1 MESVEFVVSAKTMT
15 RIFVFILY
23 VPICLFVYWRLIPRL
38 SPTSKRL
45 ASFMLVAQVT
55 VIVVSL
61 EMQSYSSIER
71 WLWDIKTEWNIPATL
86 ASTQLALVAGVA
98 LLTAWL
104 ARVRPAWQR
113 FYLVA
118 TGLVFLFLALDEYL
132 TLHEGTPNWERNYTA
147 LGALVVVA
155 TVLVAVRSP
164 RRAWK
169 WHLCL
174 LTGLA
179 MSAAGGILL
188 ELLPTIRGNF
198 GLLYFD
204 KSLQSFHWEEF
215 FEFLGIWLALVAVL
229 GWFTDAAPTPPPR
242 VRRFLYALP
251 ALWILL
257 VFLNSLVPRL
267 ELRLL
272 AQPATI
278 KFESGVA
285 IHGYRVDRGEE
296 AAVLRLYASARQ
308 RDHMGFGIG
317 MGFSVRL
324 IDQVN
329 GDSIAGRMAY
339 ADVQQDA
346 WLFGPG
352 YAHIFRHEMEVE
364 IPPQTPVNR
373 SLWIVLTFWRDK
385 RGEIVR
391 QKILASDQRLLDDT
405 QVVLGELVFPA
416 MPAASPTVQ
425 VAIFDNGFTLE
436 AVDMP
441 EHAQAG
447 DTLSIP
453 FRWRSDADGSEDYV
467 QFLHFVHQE
476 SGAFWN
482 HDQQPLGA
490 RLPTRL
496 WYSGLADTE
505 LWQVPLPADL
515 APGRYSVFTGLYSPS
530 DLQRVPTTDADGTPF
545 VDARIPLGVLTIGS
559 N

>member
-1 MESVEFVVSAKTMT
+1 MDSVEFVVSAKTMT

-164 RRAWK
+164 RRAWI

-215 FEFLGIWLALVAVL
+215 LEFLGIWLVLVAIL
-229 GWFTDAAPTPPPR
+229 GQFSDVAPTPPPR
-242 VRRFLYALP
+242 VQRPLVYFAGALDSPGLSQFSYPPPGTAASGSAGNCKVRVGCAFARLPHRQQAGSFPLWVLCICP
-251 ALWILL
+251 A
-257 VFLNSLVPRL
+257 
-267 ELRLL
+267 
-272 AQPATI
+272 
-278 KFESGVA
+278 
-285 IHGYRVDRGEE
+285 
-296 AAVLRLYASARQ
+296 
-308 RDHMGFGIG
+308 
-317 MGFSVRL
+317 
-324 IDQVN
+324 
-329 GDSIAGRMAY
+329 
-339 ADVQQDA
+339 
-346 WLFGPG
+346 
-352 YAHIFRHEMEVE
+352 VE
-364 IPPQTPVNR
+364 IPRAGLFR
-373 SLWIVLTFWRDK
+373 SSGRPSQRRLC
-385 RGEIVR
+385 R
-391 QKILASDQRLLDDT
+391 Q
-405 QVVLGELVFPA
+405 P
-416 MPAASPTVQ
+416 
-425 VAIFDNGFTLE
+425 
-436 AVDMP
+436 
-441 EHAQAG
+441 
-447 DTLSIP
+447 
-453 FRWRSDADGSEDYV
+453 
-467 QFLHFVHQE
+467 
-476 SGAFWN
+476 
-482 HDQQPLGA
+482 
-490 RLPTRL
+490 
-496 WYSGLADTE
+496 
-505 LWQVPLPADL
+505 
-515 APGRYSVFTGLYSPS
+515 
-530 DLQRVPTTDADGTPF
+530 
-545 VDARIPLGVLTIGS
+545 
-559 N
+559 

>member
-164 RRAWK
+164 RRAWI

-215 FEFLGIWLALVAVL
+215 FEFLGIWLVLVAIL
-229 GWFTDAAPTPPPR
+229 GQFSEVAPTPPPR
-242 VRRFLYALP
+242 VQRLLYTLP

-257 VFLNSLVPRL
+257 VFLNSLIPRL

-272 AQPATI
+272 AQPATV
-278 KFESGVA
+278 KFESGV
-285 IHGYRVDRGEE
+285 HLRGYRIDNKPG
-296 AAVLRLYASARQ
+296 ASLYGFYVSAR
-308 RDHMGFGIG
+308 RWKYRGLGY
-317 MGFSVRL
+317 SVHL
-324 IDQVN
+324 VDQAS
-329 GDSIAGRMAY
+329 GDSVASRNEW
-339 ADVQQDA
+339 ADPQSGF
-346 WLFGPG
+346 WLLAPTDSPV
-352 YAHIFRHEMEVE
+352 FRHWMEVD
-364 IPPQTPVNR
+364 IPPQTQVNR
-373 SLWIVLTFWRDK
+373 ALWVVLTLWREQE
-385 RGEIVR
+385 GEYQR
-391 QKILASDQRLLDDT
+391 QAVVASDLQLLNDT
-405 QVVLGELVFPA
+405 QVVLGELVLPA
-416 MPAASPTVQ
+416 MPAASPTAQ

-441 EHAQAG
+441 EHAQPG
-447 DTLSIP
+447 ETLTIP
-453 FRWRSDADGSEDYV
+453 IRWRSDADGSEDYV

-476 SGAFWN
+476 SGALWN

-490 RLPTRL
+490 RLPSRL

-505 LWQVPLPADL
+505 TWQVPLPADL
-515 APGRYSVFTGLYSPS
+515 SPGRYSVFTGLYSPS
-530 DLQRVPTTDADGTPF
+530 DLQRVPTTDADGTSF
-545 VDARIPLGVLTIGS
+545 VDARISLGDLTIGS

>member
-1 MESVEFVVSAKTMT
+1 MESVELVVSAKTMT

-132 TLHEGTPNWERNYTA
+132 ALHEGTPNWERNYTA

-164 RRAWK
+164 RRAWI

-215 FEFLGIWLALVAVL
+215 FEFLGIWLALVAIL
-229 GWFTDAAPTPPPR
+229 GQFSDMAPTPPPR
-242 VRRFLYALP
+242 VQRLLYTLP

-257 VFLNSLVPRL
+257 IFLNSLIPRL

-272 AQPATI
+272 AQPATV

-285 IHGYRVDRGEE
+285 ISWLPRGPRRGGCRPAALCIRQATRSHGIWHRDGFFRSSGRPSQRRLCRQPYGVCGCSAKCSGSSGPADVHVFRHRMEIEIRAADPGQPSTLGRVD
-296 AAVLRLYASARQ
+296 ALARQ
-308 RDHMGFGIG
+308 
-317 MGFSVRL
+317 
-324 IDQVN
+324 
-329 GDSIAGRMAY
+329 
-339 ADVQQDA
+339 A
-346 WLFGPG
+346 W
-352 YAHIFRHEMEVE
+352 
-364 IPPQTPVNR
+364 
-373 SLWIVLTFWRDK
+373 
-385 RGEIVR
+385 
-391 QKILASDQRLLDDT
+391 
-405 QVVLGELVFPA
+405 
-416 MPAASPTVQ
+416 
-425 VAIFDNGFTLE
+425 
-436 AVDMP
+436 
-441 EHAQAG
+441 
-447 DTLSIP
+447 
-453 FRWRSDADGSEDYV
+453 
-467 QFLHFVHQE
+467 
-476 SGAFWN
+476 
-482 HDQQPLGA
+482 
-490 RLPTRL
+490 
-496 WYSGLADTE
+496 
-505 LWQVPLPADL
+505 
-515 APGRYSVFTGLYSPS
+515 
-530 DLQRVPTTDADGTPF
+530 
-545 VDARIPLGVLTIGS
+545 
-559 N
+559 